1 MFSLDQKPGEILSQ
15 VFLPMQSFENKKL
28 NLYLGFWGVGFF
40 FFFYK
45 NRDLYICM
53 VYSRAVYT
61 ANFFDA

>member
-40 FFFYK
+40 FLLLQK
-45 NRDLYICM
+45 
-53 VYSRAVYT
+53 
-61 ANFFDA
+61 